1 MCSSDLELVAEDVVV
16 DFLPRV
22 AVLVGLDTEQLLL
35 VVPLVQGFALVEAFV
50 ALQTDEAS
58 TSELGDALGELGLAG
73 TGRTLD
79 EDGLAEAIGE
89 VGDAGDAIVGQVV
102 DAAQAATD
110 LLDALETGSHAW
122 HPIGR
127 SPWSRNR
134 SPDEWGTFALN
145 HTNHGGFEMRR
156 SATFSATFMVSVASL
171 LAAVSIASIS
181 SSTTVSG
188 AGGASR
194 GTIGRFSRLPL
205 PTGGRITN
213 LPSHA
218 NAHRVVTAT
227 VVLNAD
233 SVVSAADAASAAGRH
248 FDRRSAAAAARS
260 AQALLAPRIRAAGA
274 TITDSA
280 TTVINALTIRS
291 TVGDLA
297 RVAALPGVS
306 TVHVSR
312 PIVHDNASSDLYTGA
327 VNAWNDL
334 GLTGKGLT
342 VGIIDTGIDYY
353 HADFGGTG
361 AAAYAADDSTIKIG
375 RAHV

>member
-1 MCSSDLELVAEDVVV
+1 MLFRS
-16 DFLPRV
+16 
-22 AVLVGLDTEQLLL
+22 
-35 VVPLVQGFALVEAFV
+35 QGFALVEAFV
-50 ALQTDEAS
+50 ALQTDQAS
-58 TSELGDALGELGLAG
+58 TSEFGDALGELGLAG

-102 DAAQAATD
+102 DATQAATD

-134 SPDEWGTFALN
+134 SPELWGTFALN

-171 LAAVSIASIS
+171 FAAVGLASIS

-205 PTGGRITN
+205 PAGGRITN

-248 FDRRSAAAAARS
+248 FDRRSAAE
-260 AQALLAPRIRAAGA
+260 
-274 TITDSA
+274 
-280 TTVINALTIRS
+280 
-291 TVGDLA
+291 
-297 RVAALPGVS
+297 
-306 TVHVSR
+306 
-312 PIVHDNASSDLYTGA
+312 
-327 VNAWNDL
+327 
-334 GLTGKGLT
+334 
-342 VGIIDTGIDYY
+342 
-353 HADFGGTG
+353 
-361 AAAYAADDSTIKIG
+361 IG